1 MKKAKIFGLGVENI
15 AFDPDST
22 ANRDNCMLPMRLLK
36 IKLGTLGFDLQTAD
50 MVNETDSEFE
60 IHIDAKDTQR
70 NSHTKKFLI
79 KLETPLI
86 VPNGS
91 NKEVL
96 DSFDRV
102 FSWDKSLSTSA
113 PLTHVFFSQELSLP
127 SCDGFADRATFSCM
141 ISGNKTAAKPDKRE
155 LYSERVK
162 TIRWYEKNAPDNF
175 HLYGTG
181 WNLPPMRYGK
191 AGRLL
196 TKIQGK
202 IYSALGHTPFP
213 SYRGRVESK
222 VAVLKNYKY
231 CFCYENATGFD
242 NYVTE
247 KIFDC
252 FFAGCI
258 PIYWGAPNITDII
271 PANCFIDRRKFE
283 NHDQLHGALKQIS
296 EEEYI
301 DYQKNII
308 NFLKSNAA
316 IPFSAEHFSEV
327 VAKNI
332 AKDIGISFE

>member
-1 MKKAKIFGLGVENI
+1 MKKVKIFGLGVKNI
-15 AFDPDST
+15 AFDPNSA

-36 IKLGTLGFDLQTAD
+36 NKLGALGFELQTAD
-50 MVNETDSEFE
+50 MVNESDSVFE
-60 IHIDAKDTQR
+60 IHIDAKIVQNR
-70 NSHTKKFLI
+70 SRAKKFLI

-86 VPNGS
+86 VLTGS
-91 NKEVL
+91 DKKVL

-102 FSWDKSLSTSA
+102 FSWDQNSLTST
-113 PLTHVFFSQELSLP
+113 PVTHIFFAQELTLP
-127 SCDGFADRATFSCM
+127 ICDGFANRTKFSCM
-141 ISGNKTAAKPDKRE
+141 ISGNKTAAKFDRRA
-155 LYSERVK
+155 LYSERIK
-162 TIRWYEKNAPDNF
+162 SIRWLEKNAPGSFD
-175 HLYGTG
+175 LYGQG
-181 WNLPPMRYGK
+181 WNTPAMRYGK
-191 AGRLL
+191 VWRLL

-202 IYSALGHTPFP
+202 LYSALGHTPFP

-242 NYVTE
+242 DYVTE

-283 NHDQLHGALKQIS
+283 NHDQLHEALKRIS

-301 DYQKNII
+301 EYQKNII
-308 NFLKSNAA
+308 NFLKSDSAL
-316 IPFSAEHFSEV
+316 PFSAEHFSEV